1 MQHEKHR
8 HGGGVWDLG
17 MSKLLSEW
25 SPSEATL
32 NLLSLNGLDDAHINK
47 ALTYLKTQ
55 TELDD
60 IDKIDGYDNWDAF
73 FIMFSIKAAGS
84 PHKLD

>member
-1 MQHEKHR
+1 
-8 HGGGVWDLG
+8 

-25 SPSEATL
+25 SPSEAAMD
-32 NLLSLNGLDDAHINK
+32 LLRLNGFCDDDIEK

-55 TELDD
+55 TELED
-60 IDKIDGYDNWDAF
+60 IDRIDGYKDWDAF
-73 FIMFSIKAAGS
+73 FIMFCIKAAGS